1 MYQLRALLALVF
13 LSTVTFSF
21 GASPHVEKLEGTVVA
36 ALDIV
41 YGESTSQL
49 SLDEKQ
55 AKVRQVIESNYD
67 LDVVI
72 RRAIGRNWTK
82 LKESEQ
88 GQVMDL
94 VKQLVVKAYVKG
106 LDGKDRPVV
115 TFGDVVEVT
124 EKRLEVP
131 SQIALD
137 HKMYNVLYRMGRME
151 SGWQIYDIVAED
163 ISVVSNYR
171 QQFDDHFRKGNGAE
185 LITKLEELL
194 KKEDLDEE
202 IKF

>member
-1 MYQLRALLALVF
+1 MYQLRTLLALVF

-36 ALDIV
+36 ALDVV
-41 YGESTSQL
+41 YGDCCKQL

-55 AKVRQVIESNYD
+55 VQIRQVIESNYD
-67 LDVVI
+67 LDVLI
-72 RRAIGRNWTK
+72 RRAIGRNWAK

-88 GQVMDL
+88 GQVTDL

-106 LDGKDRPVV
+106 LDGKSRPVV

-124 EKRLEVP
+124 DKRVEIA
-131 SQIALD
+131 SQIVLD
-137 HKMYNVLYRMGRME
+137 NKLYNVLYRMGRME

-171 QQFDDHFRKGNGAE
+171 QQFDDHFREGNGAG
-185 LITKLEELL
+185 LIAKLKELL
-194 KKEDLDEE
+194 AKEDLDEE